1 MEDNKEVQRIIKL
14 TLIRLGIKCDLV
26 GFSYLVHAVEVAIE
40 QPMLVYNLKKLFA
53 IVAKKCNVENPFRV
67 EANIQNAITLTFNTK
82 GFSSVNDLYGMEVFK
97 PNYKPTTAEIIKL
110 VAEYYNLGLYKNV
123 IWLYFAY

>member
-67 EANIQNAITLTFNTK
+67 EANIQNAIALTFNTK
-82 GFSSVNDLYGMEVFK
+82 GFSSINELYGMEVFK

-123 IWLYFAY
+123 I

>member
-123 IWLYFAY
+123 I